1 MSDQYLGE
9 IRNFGFGYAPYG
21 WAQCIG
27 QLLPI
32 SQNAALFSLLGTYY
46 GGNGTTTFALPDLRG
61 RVALNQGNGKGLSP
75 HVIGELSGEQAQTL
89 LTSEIPQHSHSVS
102 DNQASDSTTAQN
114 AFPSND
120 ARSPS
125 NIYNTT
131 TDGSQMNPR
140 MLSIT
145 GSSQAH
151 NNMQPYLATNFCI
164 ALQGIYPSRS

>member
-21 WAQCIG
+21 WAQCAG

-75 HVIGELSGEQAQTL
+75 RVIGEMAGEQAHTL
-89 LTSEIPQHSHSVS
+89 ITPEMPQHSHSVS
-102 DNQASDSTTAQN
+102 DNQASDSATAVN
-114 AFPSND
+114 TFPSND

-125 NIYNTT
+125 
-131 TDGSQMNPR
+131 
-140 MLSIT
+140 
-145 GSSQAH
+145 
-151 NNMQPYLATNFCI
+151 
-164 ALQGIYPSRS
+164 